1 MPNRAAVAIG
11 LGLMLAGAAAPPA
24 RAQLFDRGEHFPLD
38 PPLALPQQLNGTIRG
53 SSPVAE
59 VGRVE
64 RIRDVFPAIRACWH
78 PPASGEGPTGLQ
90 VTVRLSFKSSGE
102 VLGKPQITYF
112 KAGGNRRFQDR
123 FAASVMAAFAQCTP
137 LPISSA
143 LGSAIAGR
151 PFTFRFIDDRQT

>member
-1 MPNRAAVAIG
+1 MPNRAAAAIAVG
-11 LGLMLAGAAAPPA
+11 LALSGVPAAGA
-24 RAQLFDRGEHFPLD
+24 RAQLFERDEHFPLD

-59 VGRVE
+59 VARVD
-64 RIRDVFPAIRACWH
+64 RIRDVFPAIRACWR

-90 VTVRLSFKSSGE
+90 VTVRLSFKRSGE
-102 VLGKPQITYF
+102 VLGKPRITYF
-112 KAGGNRRFQDR
+112 KAGGDRHFQDR
-123 FAASVMAAFAQCTP
+123 FASSVLSAFERCTP
-137 LPISSA
+137 LPLSTA